1 MLAATLLLAGLLTAA
16 TAQADE
22 VEQVFGFYCA
32 QCHGMEGKGDGPNV
46 TADFPVDPRNF
57 TKAEEMEKLSDA
69 DIKNV
74 ILEGGPVVSKSP
86 MMPPWGKT
94 LSGEQVDA
102 LVKHLRKLCNCE
114 GKSRLAR
121 VFRETNP

>member
-1 MLAATLLLAGLLTAA
+1 MSKATIVTATVLLTGFLSAV
-16 TAQADE
+16 TVQADE
-22 VEQVFGFYCA
+22 AEQLFNFYCA
-32 QCHGMEGKGDGPNV
+32 QCHGVGGKGDGPNV

-57 TKAEEMEKLSDA
+57 TKADEMEKLSDA

-94 LSGEQVDA
+94 LSDEQVDA
-102 LVKHLRKLCNCE
+102 LVQYLRKLCNCV
-114 GKSRLAR
+114 GK
-121 VFRETNP
+121 PG

>member
-1 MLAATLLLAGLLTAA
+1 MSKQVNIVTTLLLVGLSGIAA
-16 TAQADE
+16 AQSDE

-57 TKAEEMEKLSDA
+57 TNAEEMEKLSDA

-94 LSGEQVDA
+94 LSEEQIDA
-102 LVKHLRKLCNCE
+102 LVKYLRKLCNCE
-114 GKSRLAR
+114 AKTGLGSL
-121 VFRETNP
+121 

>member
-1 MLAATLLLAGLLTAA
+1 MSKPTIITAALLVTGLLNVA
-16 TAQADE
+16 TAQAEE

-32 QCHGMEGKGDGPNV
+32 QCHGTDGKGDGPNV

-74 ILEGGPVVSKSP
+74 ILQGGPVASKSP

-94 LSGEQVDA
+94 LSEEQVDA
-102 LVKHLRKLCNCE
+102 LVKYLRKLCNCE
-114 GKSRLAR
+114 GK
-121 VFRETNP
+121 PG